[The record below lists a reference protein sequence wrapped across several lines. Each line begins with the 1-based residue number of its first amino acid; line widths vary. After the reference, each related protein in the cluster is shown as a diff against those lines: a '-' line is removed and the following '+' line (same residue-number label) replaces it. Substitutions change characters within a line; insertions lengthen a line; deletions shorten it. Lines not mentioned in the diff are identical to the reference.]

1 MGAAMPQFTPE
12 LIRDMRKALEDA
24 MTRVPVEYT
33 TAAVKVYLAECILR
47 AAAQG
52 HTSYNEFFPP
62 QLIKFAEPRVSVLT
76 AIPAKVAFKLAPPEK
91 FL

>member
-52 HTSYNEFFPP
+52 HTSYNELFSAAADQIRRTQRQRAYGNSCQGRF
-62 QLIKFAEPRVSVLT
+62 QAG
-76 AIPAKVAFKLAPPEK
+76 AP
-91 FL
+91 